1 MGNKFKINNLF
12 SNVDVECTILR
23 TTYYLNLY
31 IPWLIVF
38 TETYNL
44 LLCFTISLLLFVMV
58 LFQSDQLT
66 GVQAVLTFKTQVL
79 MGNN

>member
-12 SNVDVECTILR
+12 SNVDAECTILR
-23 TTYYLNLY
+23 TAYYLNLY

-38 TETYNL
+38 TETYSL